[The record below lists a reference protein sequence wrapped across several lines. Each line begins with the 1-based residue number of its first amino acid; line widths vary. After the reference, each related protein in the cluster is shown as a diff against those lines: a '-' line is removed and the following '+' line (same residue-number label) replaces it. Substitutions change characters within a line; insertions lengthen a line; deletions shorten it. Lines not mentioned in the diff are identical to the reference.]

1 MVIQGQFAVPRFYLP
16 FLSLFLL
23 LAHSVLAA
31 ESVTLTAREAAFVEA
46 GQPVSMAAMY
56 DFVPFAYIEDGE
68 LRGFVPDLVALIEDK
83 TGLDIELSTGEWSNN
98 LRMLEERQVDAI
110 SDISFK
116 PERTPFTLYTTP
128 YFEIPTVVFTR
139 KEFGNYTG
147 LADLSGRR
155 VGVLRNIFYLPE
167 LRAQN
172 DLEIREF
179 DDYASII
186 RALAYGEV
194 DAAIQNLTSGYHYAS
209 INAFTNIK
217 VAGEFQ
223 LRNVGRE
230 DLRFGVQPELPLLR
244 SIIQKGMD
252 AISESEWETLIDR
265 WVGRASLGY
274 IRQAR
279 TVALTP
285 EEREFVK
292 QNPIIRVHNEG
303 NFEPYNFFENGRPR
317 GHSMDLIRL
326 LADKAGLEVD
336 FISGASW
343 DEYLQ
348 MMREGRLDV
357 MMNIVRSEER
367 EEYLEFTRPYVRL
380 VQALYRRAGTAPI
393 ESFDELKQKTLVL
406 PDGFYIFEQLSQIPG
421 MDVVPSADSL
431 EALKQ
436 ISTGEADATIEL
448 MTVADHLSQKYGVP
462 NLESQSTL
470 GIGGAEPLS
479 LRIAVRED
487 QPVLRN
493 ILQKAMDSLTE
504 EEKRALQQK
513 WLASARSPANYVHL
527 RGEELEWLESRT
539 AVKVCVQ
546 RNNMP
551 LEKIGADGRVIG
563 AFADLLEILRNN
575 SGIAFRVEPVDSYR
589 QAMVALEEGRCD
601 LVATSPLVNR
611 LDGLSF
617 TQPLFNLPL
626 VVATGPDEVFVSDLS
641 QVDGRTLAVIE
652 NGAVHEF
659 LQDLATP
666 VQLKPYPTL
675 EAALT
680 ALNEGEVF
688 GVVDTLPVLGRAL
701 SQRVYGDLK
710 ISGQFDSRYALRM
723 AMREEG
729 AILNRIMNKTLA
741 SVADEEREA
750 IVNRWLQVT
759 PVSETTDYRLLL
771 QTSVG
776 AAFLLGVILLW
787 NRKLARLNTRIRE
800 SNEQLQQAHEELT
813 VKNRMLEQL
822 SVTDRLTRLKNR
834 LYIERVFEQE
844 IDRAEAGGPGFS
856 VLLIDIDHFK
866 AVNDRYGHEVGDSML
881 SDFAALLRLGCR
893 EKDTIARWGG
903 EEFMVIC
910 PETRLAEAEALAQR
924 LCNDVRQHRFPVAG
938 SRTISIGVACWRP
951 NDRQK
956 SLSMRADE
964 ALYRA
969 KEAGRDRVCT
979 EA

>member
-1 MVIQGQFAVPRFYLP
+1 MPYFITL
-16 FLSLFLL
+16 LLL
-23 LAHSVLAA
+23 LAVLLPRLALA
-31 ESVTLTAREAAFVEA
+31 GENATLTDREAALVAQGE
-46 GQPVSMAAMY
+46 PVSMAAMY
-56 DFVPFAYIEDGE
+56 DFVPFSYIEEGE
-68 LRGFVPDLVALIEDK
+68 LRGFVPDLVTLIEQK
-83 TGLDIELSTGEWSNN
+83 TGLKIELSTGEWSNN
-98 LRMLEERQVDAI
+98 LRMLEERQIDAI

-139 KEFGNYTG
+139 KEFGDYQG
-147 LADLSGRR
+147 LADLSGKR
-155 VGVLRNIFYLPE
+155 VGVLRNIFYARE

-172 DLEIREF
+172 DLEIREY
-179 DDYASII
+179 DDYASLV

-209 INAFTNIK
+209 TNAYTNIK

-230 DLRFGVQPELPLLR
+230 DLRFGVQPEKPLLR
-244 SIIQKGMD
+244 SIIQKGLD
-252 AISESEWETLIDR
+252 AITEADWETLIDR
-265 WVGRASLGY
+265 WVGRASLGF

-292 QNPIIRVHNEG
+292 QNPVIRVHNES

-317 GHSMDLIRL
+317 GHSMDLIKL
-326 LADKAGLEVD
+326 LAEKAGLEVN
-336 FISGASW
+336 FVSGASW

-357 MMNIVRSEER
+357 MMNIVRSDAR
-367 EEYLEFTRPYVRL
+367 ETYLEFTRPYVRL
-380 VQALYRRAGTAPI
+380 AQALYRHEGTLPI
-393 ESFDELKQKTLVL
+393 ESFDQLKQKTLVL
-406 PDGFYIFEQLSQIPG
+406 PDGFYMFDQLSRIPG
-421 MDVVPSADSL
+421 MKVVPSADSL
-431 EALKQ
+431 DALMQ

-470 GIGGAEPLS
+470 SIGGGEPLS
-479 LRIAVRED
+479 LRIAVREE
-487 QPVLRN
+487 QPLLRD

-539 AVKVCVQ
+539 AVKICVQ

-551 LEKIGADGRVIG
+551 LEKTGDEGRVIG
-563 AFADLLEILRNN
+563 AFADMLEILRNN
-575 SGIAFRVEPVDSYR
+575 SGIDFRVEPVDNYL
-589 QAMVALEEGRCD
+589 QAIAGLKGGRCD
-601 LVATSPLVNR
+601 LVATSPLLNR
-611 LDGLSF
+611 LEGLSF
-617 TQPLFNLPL
+617 TQPLFTLPL
-626 VVATGPDEVFVSDLS
+626 VVATGPDEVFVSDLA
-641 QVDGRTLAVIE
+641 QVDGRTLAVVE
-652 NGAVHEF
+652 NGEVQEF
-659 LQDLATP
+659 LRDLEEP
-666 VQLKPYPTL
+666 VQLQPYPTL

-680 ALNEGEVF
+680 ALNDGEVF
-688 GVVDTLPVLGRAL
+688 GVADSLPVLGREL
-701 SQRVYGDLK
+701 SRRVYGDLK
-710 ISGQFDSRYALRM
+710 ISGQLNNRYALRM
-723 AMREEG
+723 AMRAED
-729 AILNRIMNKTLA
+729 AVLSRIMNKTLA
-741 SVADEEREA
+741 SLADDQREQIA
-750 IVNRWLQVT
+750 SRWLQLT
-759 PVSETTDYRLLL
+759 PVAETTDYRLLA
-771 QTSVG
+771 QTSLG
-776 AAFLLGVILLW
+776 AAMLLGVILVW
-787 NRKLARLNTRIRE
+787 NRKLARLNNRIRE

-834 LYIERVFEQE
+834 LYIEQVFERE
-844 IDRAEAGGPGFS
+844 IENAEGSGSGFS

-866 AVNDRYGHEVGDSML
+866 EVNDRFGHEVGDAL
-881 SDFAALLRLGCR
+881 LTDFAALLDLNCR
-893 EKDTIARWGG
+893 DGDTLARWGG

-910 PETRLAEAEALAQR
+910 PKTDLKEAEQLAQR
-924 LCNDVRQHRFPVAG
+924 LCDEVRAHAFPTAG
-938 SRTISIGVACWRP
+938 KRTISIGLACWQAG
-951 NDRQK
+951 DRQK

-969 KEAGRDRVCT
+969 KEGGRDRVCVET
-979 EA
+979 G